1 MCRVRF
7 CVFCRSGVFSPS
19 RCQQGFSE
27 GQEELCLVILFL
39 LLGPNIPFFEA
50 GGEWPWFECKD
61 SFWGTDP
68 NVIETGQRRRQEQ
81 LHSFY
86 IYLFFILSCLLLIPA
101 HAAVM
106 FANEFMFYSLFDL
119 VTIPG

>member
-1 MCRVRF
+1 MCGFVCF
-7 CVFCRSGVFSPS
+7 VVVECFPRSRS
-19 RCQQGFSE
+19 QQGFSE
-27 GQEELCLVILFL
+27 SQEELCLVILFL

-68 NVIETGQRRRQEQ
+68 NVIETGQRLRQEQ

-86 IYLFFILSCLLLIPA
+86 MYFCFILSCLLLIPA